1 MSAKGGTKMNFTIND
16 VDQVIERTGC
26 SYREAK
32 EALAQANGDVVDAI
46 IYLENRERSSFDSF
60 FKGVSEETERTTDSI
75 VNTIKAAIKEGN
87 VTKIEVRNANG
98 KKMASVSVNAGV
110 AIGGIALIAG
120 AAPLVVISALVTKFG
135 LNYQFVIVKKDGSEI
150 VL

>member
-1 MSAKGGTKMNFTIND
+1 MNFTIND

-98 KKMASVSVNAGV
+98 KKISPTVFSEDSHYMEAYTLNNIPKSAYGKTFTVTPYYTTQDGTIVDGATNAFT
-110 AIGGIALIAG
+110 IANMI
-120 AAPLVVISALVTKFG
+120 K
-135 LNYQFVIVKKDGSEI
+135 
-150 VL
+150 

>member
-46 IYLENRERSSFDSF
+46 I
-60 FKGVSEETERTTDSI
+60 
-75 VNTIKAAIKEGN
+75 
-87 VTKIEVRNANG
+87 
-98 KKMASVSVNAGV
+98 
-110 AIGGIALIAG
+110 
-120 AAPLVVISALVTKFG
+120 
-135 LNYQFVIVKKDGSEI
+135 
-150 VL
+150 

>member
-1 MSAKGGTKMNFTIND
+1 MNFTIND

-32 EALAQANGDVVDAI
+32 DALTQANGDVVDAI
-46 IYLENRERSSFDSF
+46 IYLENRERSSFNSF

-87 VTKIEVRNANG
+87 VTKIEVRNADG
-98 KKMASVSVNAGV
+98 KKMASVSVNTGV

>member
-1 MSAKGGTKMNFTIND
+1 MNFTIND

-98 KKMASVSVNAGV
+98 KKMASVSVNTS
-110 AIGGIALIAG
+110 
-120 AAPLVVISALVTKFG
+120 P
-135 LNYQFVIVKKDGSEI
+135 
-150 VL
+150 

>member
-1 MSAKGGTKMNFTIND
+1 
-16 VDQVIERTGC
+16 
-26 SYREAK
+26 
-32 EALAQANGDVVDAI
+32 DVVDAI

-87 VTKIEVRNANG
+87 VTKIEVRNADD
-98 KKMASVSVNAGV
+98 KKMASVSVNTGV

>member
-1 MSAKGGTKMNFTIND
+1 MNFTIND

-98 KKMASVSVNAGV
+98 KKMASVSVNTCV